1 MVKDLKQEIKVQPL
15 ENVKKINP
23 MMFTQ
28 GPLVGIWN
36 TWNWNMTTSLQPT
49 H

>member
-1 MVKDLKQEIKVQPL
+1 MVKDLKQKNQGIAIGKCEK
-15 ENVKKINP
+15 NP